1 MIVPSEYED
10 IIKLL
15 IVGDSQVGK
24 TNFISQFIEG
34 KFDYNYKPSEG
45 FDNKT
50 SLLKLKHDKKIKLQI
65 WDSKGDEKDLS
76 LNRSLFLKV
85 QGIIVMYDIT
95 NQDSFDHVENW
106 IKYIKNVNDNIPIIL
121 VANKCDSDERIVT
134 EKEGNNLAIKYNF
147 TFVEASGK
155 NNINVK
161 TTFVKI
167 SEEVIRRAE
176 IRMNSMD
183 SDLNF
188 IEYDNKPSYLRE
200 LIPYKDNKKN
210 KKCCCC

>member
-134 EKEGNNLAIKYNF
+134 E
-147 TFVEASGK
+147 
-155 NNINVK
+155 
-161 TTFVKI
+161 
-167 SEEVIRRAE
+167 
-176 IRMNSMD
+176 
-183 SDLNF
+183 
-188 IEYDNKPSYLRE
+188 
-200 LIPYKDNKKN
+200 
-210 KKCCCC
+210 

>member
-34 KFDYNYKPSEG
+34 KFDNNYKPSEG

-76 LNRSLFLKV
+76 LNRSLFLSK
-85 QGIIVMYDIT
+85 
-95 NQDSFDHVENW
+95 
-106 IKYIKNVNDNIPIIL
+106 
-121 VANKCDSDERIVT
+121 
-134 EKEGNNLAIKYNF
+134 
-147 TFVEASGK
+147 
-155 NNINVK
+155 
-161 TTFVKI
+161 
-167 SEEVIRRAE
+167 
-176 IRMNSMD
+176 
-183 SDLNF
+183 
-188 IEYDNKPSYLRE
+188 
-200 LIPYKDNKKN
+200 
-210 KKCCCC
+210 